1 MKNVESFGD
10 QNQEILKL
18 KRLKSNSW
26 NLVGQNQIIMKF
38 ECQNCI

>member
-1 MKNVESFGD
+1 MKNVESFGV

-18 KRLKSNSW
+18 KRLKLNGW